1 MGFTQIYI
9 FAGCLLETLQTTQPI
24 DLSFSEMNGWFTA
37 NEKLGSIKGL
47 KGVRALVDGEVR
59 IVKMEF

>member
-1 MGFTQIYI
+1 
-9 FAGCLLETLQTTQPI
+9 
-24 DLSFSEMNGWFTA
+24 MNGWFTA